1 MFQRNDKALIT
12 ARIITLV
19 VVIIFAVGSFA
30 MGIALAIAIHGA
42 LFLTAFVG
50 WFLCWLAWVFARLHL
65 SYLCDIKL
73 IRNKL
78 YDESNAGLEV
88 FLSSDRSGTNEEVRA
103 VNRELSEIYSLL
115 SSGEI
120 TNEEYEKRKKE
131 LEKRKNELTKEER

>member
-1 MFQRNDKALIT
+1 MFQKNDRALIT
-12 ARIITLV
+12 ARTITLI
-19 VVIIFAVGSFA
+19 VVIILAVGSFT
-30 MGIALAIAIHGA
+30 MGLALAIAIRPV
-42 LFLTAFVG
+42 LFLTAFAG
-50 WFLCWLAWVFARLHL
+50 WFLCWLAWVFVRLHL

-78 YDESNAGLEV
+78 YGESNAGLEV
-88 FLSSDRSGTNEEVRA
+88 FLSSDSSGTNEEVRA

-131 LEKRKNELTKEER
+131 LEKRKNELTNEER